1 MLRKRDANQDMVLE
15 KVVEIKV
22 ALVLVA
28 PTVVEVALDL
38 QRLWTQIS
46 VQILFLNLTFTLGKL
61 NLKVHLEAKEIPL
74 KEEQVVE

>member
-38 QRLWTQIS
+38 QRL
-46 VQILFLNLTFTLGKL
+46 
-61 NLKVHLEAKEIPL
+61 
-74 KEEQVVE
+74 

>member
-1 MLRKRDANQDMVLE
+1 MLRKKDANQDMVLE

-28 PTVVEVALDL
+28 PTGVEVALDL
-38 QRLWTQIS
+38 QPLWTQIS

-61 NLKVHLEAKEIPL
+61 NLKVLPEVKEIHL